1 MDIQDLDVLA
11 YEQTPIG
18 AICLQQRGME
28 GDATRR
34 VTEITLDHQF
44 LMSSH
49 STWSERKLAERGLS
63 LQAGDGLRV
72 LVGGLGLGYTAREVL
87 RSHRVGELEVVELLA
102 PVIGWLEQGL
112 LPLSTDL
119 LGDSR
124 LEVVNGD
131 VFGRLSE
138 EGSEKF
144 DLLLID
150 VDHSPEERLG
160 ETSKSF
166 YEEAGL
172 RKLASHLA
180 PGGIFGFWSY
190 AKSPRFETA
199 LRNVFPEVWAE
210 SLTFH
215 NEVIREDETNWL
227 YFAKKPISRT

>member
-18 AICLQQRGME
+18 GICLQQRGME
-28 GDATRR
+28 GDPTRR

-49 STWSERKLAERGLS
+49 STWSERKLAERGLE
-63 LQAGDGLRV
+63 LCAGEGLRV

-87 RSHRVGELEVVELLA
+87 RSSRVGKLEVVELLA
-102 PVIGWLEQGL
+102 PVIGWLERGL
-112 LPLSTDL
+112 LPLAKDL
-119 LGDSR
+119 RGDPR

-131 VFGRLSE
+131 VFGRLSGE
-138 EGSEKF
+138 ASAEF

-160 ETSKSF
+160 ETSESF

-172 RKLASHLA
+172 RKMALHLA

-190 AKSPRFETA
+190 AESPRFEA
-199 LRNVFPEVWAE
+199 GLRNVFPEVWAE
-210 SLTFH
+210 PLTFH
-215 NEVIREDETNWL
+215 NEVIQDDETNWL
-227 YFAKKPISRT
+227 YFAKKPTS